1 MFAKSLIV
9 SFALVAASVQ
19 AGLDI
24 STPSELKQCEEA
36 TFVISGATGSVWP
49 FVVDPKT
56 PCDDPLRELKDVT
69 GNLKWK
75 ADLPVGT
82 NVMVEIEDEAGNQA
96 WSGLLT
102 VIPGSDSSCVPS
114 NSNPSPSSPSS
125 ASSAPSAPSA
135 PSALA
140 TNPSSTQSYA
150 VSILGGADTP
160 ANAANSN
167 TNQTTPAKGAAPARL
182 SAASGVA
189 LFTVFSALALAL

>member
-9 SFALVAASVQ
+9 SVALVAASVQ

-125 ASSAPSAPSA
+125 ASSAPS
-135 PSALA
+135 
-140 TNPSSTQSYA
+140 SSTQSYA